1 MRRRSRVPTVKK
13 AVNESARRL
22 RGAARPAVAR
32 QSLKY
37 FKPGDSIYVCGVK
50 TPEVRKFARELY
62 RSVEGGWGIGDALE
76 FCDSMVGRRELE
88 SKALGFFL
96 LSHFRDEFRSDLLR
110 HAERWVAADLC
121 ENWAAVDTLC
131 GAITS
136 PVLERNPRAVMS
148 LRRMARSRN
157 MWVRRTAVVTFV
169 PLARAGMYL
178 DEAYDIVVPLFGNSE
193 DLMHKALGWLLREAG
208 KTDMERLERFLAR
221 YGHGMPRTTVRY
233 AIERFPEAARKKL
246 LTDTRGG

>member
-13 AVNESARRL
+13 AVNEFVRRL

-62 RSVEGGWGIGDALE
+62 RRVEGDWGIGDALE
-76 FCDSMVGRRELE
+76 FCDSMVWRRELE

-110 HAERWVAADLC
+110 RAEGWVVAQLC

-136 PVLERNPRAVMS
+136 PVLAEESSHGYESQEDGQIPKYVGQENRRRNIGTAGTQ
-148 LRRMARSRN
+148 RN
-157 MWVRRTAVVTFV
+157 VS
-169 PLARAGMYL
+169 G
-178 DEAYDIVVPLFGNSE
+178 
-193 DLMHKALGWLLREAG
+193 
-208 KTDMERLERFLAR
+208 
-221 YGHGMPRTTVRY
+221 
-233 AIERFPEAARKKL
+233 
-246 LTDTRGG
+246 